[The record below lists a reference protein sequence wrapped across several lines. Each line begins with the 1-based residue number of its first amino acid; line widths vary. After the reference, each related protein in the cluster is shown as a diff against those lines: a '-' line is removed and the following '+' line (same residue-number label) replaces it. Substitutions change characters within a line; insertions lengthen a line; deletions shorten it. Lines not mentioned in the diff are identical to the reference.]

1 MLGLEGVAVPLGFIL
16 TILSTIL
23 CIIYGILNWNKGY
36 VTNEKMQPR
45 EEQNETTLMCKK
57 RYDLSSHTK

>member
-23 CIIYGILNWNKGY
+23 CVVYGIRNWNKGY
-36 VTNEKMQPR
+36 ITETEIAKEKTWKKEAEKM
-45 EEQNETTLMCKK
+45 EETL
-57 RYDLSSHTK
+57 